1 MDTSFSFLN
10 HIPGQKGYIVVSTGC
25 IIKSDGELENDELLA
40 VNIQKMLSVGEPLV
54 HVIGKIE
61 KMTIAY
67 LEHSL
72 EVVRSGKYVFIV
84 KKKTNN

>member
-10 HIPGQKGYIVVSTGC
+10 HIPGQRGYIVISTGC
-25 IIKSDGELENDELLA
+25 IIKSDGELENDEFLA
-40 VNIQKMLSVGEPLV
+40 LNIQKMLSVGEPLV
-54 HVIGKIE
+54 HVIGEIE

-67 LEHSL
+67 PEYNL
-72 EVVRSGKYVFIV
+72 EVARSGKYVFIV